1 MNICAIMQVLLHLY
15 PELCRDAV
23 IYNPTLS
30 PIVKTSFLAALIRVV
45 GDFSDI
51 VIHIAYK
58 WILHT
63 TSFNG

>member
-1 MNICAIMQVLLHLY
+1 MNISIMQVVLHLY
-15 PELCRDAV
+15 PELCRDVV

-30 PIVKTSFLAALIRVV
+30 PIVKTHFLASRIRVV

-58 WILHT
+58 LILNT